1 VSVLADLQP
10 TPALEPGG
18 FWARA
23 GNEKLSKN
31 RRERRQFVV
40 ARAAETAVYG
50 SNHEDFEHRTA
61 A

>member
-1 VSVLADLQP
+1 LINRRR
-10 TPALEPGG
+10 T
-18 FWARA
+18 RA
-23 GNEKLSKN
+23 FAIAFKKLLKN

-50 SNHEDFEHRTA
+50 SIHEDFEHRTA